1 MRFVLKINGVDV
13 SANPLEAK
21 RVLAYLPDNPDLY
34 NFLSGIQYLNFIAD
48 IFGVEKSVRAE
59 RIRRLRAAGYDYE
72 SVQYLVNGLSKG
84 YGRVAEEVIDGKYG
98 NGTARIKAL
107 TAAGFDAE
115 QVQAIVNGILLK

>member
-1 MRFVLKINGVDV
+1 MSEEKKVMMNEEELTAVSGGYTRNYLAALDVMEGKYGNG
-13 SANPLEAK
+13 
-21 RVLAYLPDNPDLY
+21 
-34 NFLSGIQYLNFIAD
+34 
-48 IFGVEKSVRAE
+48 AE

-107 TAAGFDAE
+107 SAAGIDAE